1 MEVDT
6 VLNTPTMSSEFQAF
20 DFAVNDKSDLYKQ
33 SQEDTIDGVQ
43 LSHVWT
49 NFGDKEDAFK

>member
-6 VLNTPTMSSEFQAF
+6 VLNTPTISSEFQAF
-20 DFAVNDKSDLYKQ
+20 DFAVNDKSDHQDEQ

-43 LSHVWT
+43 LSHVW
-49 NFGDKEDAFK
+49 A